1 MLGLFTG
8 RFRSGLCLTRD
19 RPDPFGSLIF
29 GPVADWWKEST
40 LVVGPSRIPVG
51 SQSELEFSKLCWI
64 LPKSTEFGRDWVE
77 FAEIW
82 LDLEEILVDLDEI
95 SSDLND
101 ILMDLK
107 EIRLNLDEISPD
119 LNEILVDLEEI
130 RPNFD

>member
-8 RFRSGLCLTRD
+8 RSRSGLCLTRD
-19 RPDPFGSLIF
+19 WPDPFGSLIF
-29 GPVADWWKEST
+29 GPAADRWKESV
-40 LVVGPSRIPVG
+40 LVVGPSRILVV
-51 SQSELEFSKLCWI
+51 SRSELEFSKLCWI
-64 LPKSTEFGRDWVE
+64 LPKSTKFGRDWVK

-82 LDLEEILVDLDEI
+82 PNLEEILVDFDEI
-95 SSDLND
+95 SSDLSE

>member
-8 RFRSGLCLTRD
+8 WSRSGLCLTRD
-19 RPDPFGSLIF
+19 WPDPFGSLIF
-29 GPVADWWKEST
+29 GPAADRWKESV
-40 LVVGPSRIPVG
+40 LVVGPSRILVV
-51 SQSELEFSKLCWI
+51 SRSELEFSKLCWI

-82 LDLEEILVDLDEI
+82 LDLEEILVDFDEI
-95 SSDLND
+95 SSDLSE

-119 LNEILVDLEEI
+119 HNEILVDLEEI
-130 RPNFD
+130 KPNFD